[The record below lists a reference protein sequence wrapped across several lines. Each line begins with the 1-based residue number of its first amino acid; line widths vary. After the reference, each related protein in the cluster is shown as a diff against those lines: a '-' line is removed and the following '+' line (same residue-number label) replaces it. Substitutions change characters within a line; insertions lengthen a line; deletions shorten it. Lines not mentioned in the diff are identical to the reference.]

1 MKFRTRLETVDAIRT
16 CDCLEAM
23 RRDWRALP
31 GWLQAFHAL
40 GGVVVGRGSLFLKT
54 PEGTMEAREDGWIVR
69 LPAGDIYPCGDD
81 VFRQRFCPE
90 EEFGDGRR

>member
-40 GGVVVGRGSLFLKT
+40 GERLDGGGDGGVLADGAALPLGEDLLQRLTGRGDLLGAQS
-54 PEGTMEAREDGWIVR
+54 ADVQAA
-69 LPAGDIYPCGDD
+69 AG
-81 VFRQRFCPE
+81 Q
-90 EEFGDGRR
+90 